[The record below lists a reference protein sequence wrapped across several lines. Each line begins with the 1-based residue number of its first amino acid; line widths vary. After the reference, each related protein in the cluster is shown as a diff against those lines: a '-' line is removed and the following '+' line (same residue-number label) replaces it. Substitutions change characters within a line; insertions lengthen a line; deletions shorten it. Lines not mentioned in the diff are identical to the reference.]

1 MAHPRPARA
10 ESAAFLH
17 QHTTNTTHS
26 VEPSHTAFADLGIL
40 YAALVAVGLY
50 VAYIFGSGY
59 MDAYNLKLAMRMA
72 CNVQKEEVRMSRFD
86 ASKSRWRSDFL
97 TQARIL
103 HIDLE
108 DDDYSIEVTRQS
120 DKDFVCKGYGH
131 FFTETS
137 WFLLEDFLD
146 VEPLQLEHNIEVEQV
161 FRGSY

>member
-1 MAHPRPARA
+1 MPHPRSSRA
-10 ESAAFLH
+10 ESAAFL
-17 QHTTNTTHS
+17 QTHTTQLSRT
-26 VEPSHTAFADLGIL
+26 VEGDHIAFANLNML
-40 YAALVAVGLY
+40 YTALVAVGLY

-103 HIDLE
+103 HIDL
-108 DDDYSIEVTRQS
+108 DDEEYNIEVTRQS
-120 DKDFVCKGYGH
+120 EKDFVCKGYAH
-131 FFTETS
+131 FSTETS

-146 VEPLQLEHNIEVEQV
+146 VEPLHLEHDIEVEQV